1 MKISTRGRY
10 ALRALMYLAMH
21 KDKKDLVILK
31 DISDDQDISIKY
43 LESIMRML
51 VSFGL
56 VTSHKG
62 KGGGLALA
70 KAPSEI
76 KFSDILEASEGPL
89 VLVDCVD
96 KPDSCKRSGTCGAR
110 MLWEDYSKVF
120 YDHFSSVTLEDLIKK
135 YCAPEKL
142 QEAHHG

>member
-70 KAPSEI
+70 KDPTEI

-96 KPDSCKRSGTCGAR
+96 KPDTCKRSATCNAR
-110 MLWEDYSKVF
+110 CIWQDYSRIF
-120 YDHFSSVTLEDLIKK
+120 YDYFSKVTLDELVKK
-135 YCAPEKL
+135 YCTAGKL
-142 QEAHHG
+142 

>member
-1 MKISTRGRY
+1 MKVSTRGRY
-10 ALRALMYLAMH
+10 ALRALMYLAANSG
-21 KDKKDLVILK
+21 KKGLVTMQ
-31 DISDDQDISIKY
+31 DISEDQDISIKY

-70 KAPSEI
+70 KDPADIRFSE
-76 KFSDILEASEGPL
+76 ILEAAEGPL

-96 KPDSCKRSGTCGAR
+96 KPEICKRNGTCRAKR
-110 MLWEDYSKVF
+110 LWEDYSKVI
-120 YDHFSSVTLEDLIKK
+120 YDLFSGVTLADLVKK
-135 YCAPEKL
+135 YCDGENP
-142 QEAHHG
+142 